1 VSIQAL
7 LENVAGQSQ
16 IFLSCLTDKDTIGES
31 AEDKKSRLLAQR
43 IIKTEEVVKKKMKET
58 LRKEHTLKLQSLA
71 SLPLDK
77 AYQELLAPLRFDYMS
92 MKKANS
98 DKNYNHAYDD

>member
-1 VSIQAL
+1 
-7 LENVAGQSQ
+7 
-16 IFLSCLTDKDTIGES
+16 
-31 AEDKKSRLLAQR
+31 
-43 IIKTEEVVKKKMKET
+43 MKET

-92 MKKANS
+92 MKNNQS
-98 DKNYNHAYDD
+98 DKNYSHAYDDQA